1 MLSVLHGVILGWAVA
16 ALIFSGVSV
25 YVTARLARALR
36 RRQDPARWPSIALL
50 RPCEGAEQGL
60 HENLAS
66 SLAAYGGARRVV
78 LLVPSERDPS
88 CAVARAVA
96 AAAPA
101 GSIEVV
107 VTHAASRKN
116 RKSAHLA
123 VGLSHVLA
131 PPGGQGAAT
140 AAPEVIVQADSDVRL
155 DDEALPA
162 LVAAL
167 LERDGVAAAFAVPIE
182 PDGVTFADRCASALL
197 SASQQDFLAL
207 RALSYLSGGVV
218 VLAGALAAHRT
229 DELVATG
236 GFASLE
242 DLLGEDYEVSRRLR
256 ARGREVEVSARAAL
270 CAIEGRGFREIAV
283 RTARWQMVAR
293 RQRGLLL
300 FASYPFLLA
309 ATPLLL
315 LASLG
320 LLAFGQPLPLLV
332 TSLAW
337 AARAMLASVL
347 RAAHGVPVSPWRAVT
362 LVLAGELLMLASFPR
377 ALFGD
382 EVVWR
387 GRRLRIAPGGRIEP
401 CEEPVASPPA

>member
-1 MLSVLHGVILGWAVA
+1 MLKVFSSVILGWAVV

-25 YVTARLARALR
+25 FVTARLARALR
-36 RRQDPARWPSIALL
+36 RRGAPARWPSIALL
-50 RPCEGAEQGL
+50 RPCEGAEPGL
-60 HENLAS
+60 FENLAS
-66 SLAAYGGARRVV
+66 SLAAYGGPRRVV

-96 AAAPA
+96 AAAPP

-123 VGLSHVLA
+123 VGLAHVLRSDPA
-131 PPGGQGAAT
+131 EGRPL
-140 AAPEVIVQADSDVRL
+140 PEVIVQADSDVRL

-162 LVAAL
+162 LVSAL

-182 PDGVTFADRCASALL
+182 PDGVTFADRCAAALL

-207 RALSYLSGGVV
+207 RALSYVSGGVV
-218 VLAGALAAHRT
+218 VLAGAFAAHRT
-229 DELVATG
+229 DELLATG

-270 CAIEGRGFREIAV
+270 CAIEGRGFTEVSV

-293 RQRGLLL
+293 RQRGVVL
-300 FASYPFLLA
+300 FASYPTLLA

-320 LLAFGQPLPLLV
+320 LLAAGQPLPLLL
-332 TSLAW
+332 TSLVW

-347 RAAHGVPVSPWRAVT
+347 RAAHGVPVTPWRAVT
-362 LVLAGELLMLASFPR
+362 LVLAGELIMLASFPR

-401 CEEPVASPPA
+401 CDDPVPSPPA